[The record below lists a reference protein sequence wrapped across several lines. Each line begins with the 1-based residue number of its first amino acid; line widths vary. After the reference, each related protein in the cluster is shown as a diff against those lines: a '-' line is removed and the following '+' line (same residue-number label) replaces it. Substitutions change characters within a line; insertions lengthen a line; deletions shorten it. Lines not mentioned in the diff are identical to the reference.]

1 MNIGILLAALMGE
14 SSAFK
19 QKRPTRNKI
28 KRTRTP
34 VDELRI
40 VQAQAKRERKNALQ
54 RDHVT
59 RGGYH
64 NYNQ

>member
-14 SSAFK
+14 SSPFK

-34 VDELRI
+34 TDDLRI
-40 VQAQAKRERKNALQ
+40 VQAQAKRERKNRLR

-59 RGGYH
+59 WGGYH
-64 NYNQ
+64 YYD